1 MMKKISKLA
10 LLAAATAFLLAAFP
24 ACSNDDDGTPNTELD
39 DKDKDKVDDDN
50 KTDPDTP
57 ATANAVWDW
66 STATEVPGGI
76 GTTKLTADSDN
87 IPPSSGSGAT
97 IKALKGSQFAAPT
110 SGQGLKANGSLKTEP
125 TSVDHTKAGSSGLCK
140 SWLEFTL
147 SAGATVKIEG
157 AATNTTDYR
166 CIILADSNDT
176 IIEMLHSTMTSTGN
190 TCPLSTTQKLNAGTY
205 YIGLDG
211 AYISKITCE

>member
-24 ACSNDDDGTPNTELD
+24 ACSDDDGDGNKTELD
-39 DKDKDKVDDDN
+39 GDKDTTGDDDE
-50 KTDPDTP
+50 KGDTL

-110 SGQGLKANGSLKTEP
+110 SGQGLKANGSLKSEP

-176 IIEMLHSTMTSTGN
+176 IIEMLHSTTTSTGN

>member
-24 ACSNDDDGTPNTELD
+24 ACSDDDGDGNETELD
-39 DKDKDKVDDDN
+39 GDKDTTGDDDE
-50 KTDPDTP
+50 KGDTP

-97 IKALKGSQFAAPT
+97 IKALKGSQFATPT
-110 SGQGLKANGSLKTEP
+110 AGQGLKANGSLKSEP
-125 TSVDHTKAGSSGLCK
+125 SSVDHTKAGSSGLCK

-147 SAGATVKIEG
+147 AGSATVKIEG

-166 CIILADSNDT
+166 CIILADSSDT
-176 IIEMLHSTMTSTGN
+176 IIEMLHSTTTSTGN
-190 TCPLSTTQKLNAGTY
+190 TCPLSTTKELTAGTY

>member
-24 ACSNDDDGTPNTELD
+24 ACSNDDGDGNETELD
-39 DKDKDKVDDDN
+39 GDKDTTGDDDE
-50 KTDPDTP
+50 KGDTP

-110 SGQGLKANGSLKTEP
+110 SGQGLKANGSLKSEP

-176 IIEMLHSTMTSTGN
+176 IIEMLHSTTTSTGN